1 MAAYLIA
8 NVDVHDAAQYDAY
21 RQQVPASIER
31 FGGRYLAR
39 GGSIELL
46 EGVWPVKRLVIVEFP
61 SKERAIAWWSSDDYA
76 PLKALRQATADS
88 QLVIVDG
95 L

>member
-1 MAAYLIA
+1 MPAFLIA
-8 NVDVHDAAQYDAY
+8 NVDVHNTEEYEAY

-39 GGSIELL
+39 GGSAEVL
-46 EGVWPVKRLVIVEFP
+46 EGRWPVKRLVIVEFP
-61 SKERAIAWWSSDDYA
+61 SRERAMAWWSSDDYA

-88 QLVIVDG
+88 QLVVVDG

>member
-1 MAAYLIA
+1 MPAFLIA
-8 NVDVHDAAQYDAY
+8 NVDVKDPDRYDAY

-39 GGSIELL
+39 GGNVEVL
-46 EGVWPVKRLVIVEFP
+46 EGQWPVKRLVIVEFP
-61 SKERAIAWWSSDDYA
+61 SRERAMAWWSSDDYA
-76 PLKALRQATADS
+76 ALRALRQATAVS
-88 QLVIVDG
+88 QLMIVDG

>member
-1 MAAYLIA
+1 MPAYLIA
-8 NVDVHDAAQYDAY
+8 NVDVKDPDRYDAY
-21 RQQVPASIER
+21 RQDVPASIER

-39 GGSIELL
+39 GGTADVL
-46 EGVWPVKRLVIVEFP
+46 EGTWPVKRLVIVEFP
-61 SKERAIAWWSSDDYA
+61 SRERAMAWWSSDDYA
-76 PLKALRQATADS
+76 SLKALRQATADS